1 MIIYVSI
8 VYTVEASSHLLV
20 KMDTIPQDRIL
31 ETKPDTL
38 TVVRKQYNLDKPGQ
52 MKEAISI
59 LHKWVQQQK
68 HFKKKDFSEFYYE
81 AVIIGCKGSI
91 ERAKN
96 QIDKICTMRTL
107 LPQFFQDC
115 NVKNDFADLRKIV
128 HIAILPK
135 LTDDHYRV
143 QINKFT
149 ANVIKPSELME
160 YYRYNIIQ
168 SEYIKA
174 HDYLNGFIVVQDFTE
189 TNMVDFVS
197 KINLSELRQILSIH
211 IEGYGVR
218 IKAIHIICASKVI
231 STFVSILKQVLSS
244 KVADRINVHKNI
256 EEIHKH
262 IPKEILPKDFG
273 GDERSLKDLQQE
285 WLDVLSSE
293 EHMKHMQVV
302 NAAGTDEKFR
312 RKDCFNDQ
320 YAGMPGTFRSLS
332 VD

>member
-1 MIIYVSI
+1 
-8 VYTVEASSHLLV
+8 
-20 KMDTIPQDRIL
+20 MDTIPQDRIL

-38 TVVRKQYNLDKPGQ
+38 TAIRKQYNLDKPGQ

-59 LHKWVQQQK
+59 LHNWVQQQQ
-68 HFKKKDFSEFYYE
+68 HFKKKDFSDFYYE

-96 QIDKICTMRTL
+96 QIDKICTFRTL

-115 NVKNDFADLRKIV
+115 NAKTDFADLHEIV
-128 HIAILPK
+128 HTAILPK

-149 ANVIKPSELME
+149 VNVIKPSQFMD
-160 YYRYNIIQ
+160 YYRYNVIQ
-168 SEYIKA
+168 AEYIKA
-174 HDYLNGFIVVQDFTE
+174 HDYLNGFIIVIDLSE

-197 KINLSELRQILSIH
+197 KISPTELRQILTIH
-211 IEGYGVR
+211 MEGYGVK
-218 IKAIHIICASKVI
+218 IKAIHIISASKLV
-231 STFVSILKQVLSS
+231 STLVSILKQVLST
-244 KVADRINVHKNI
+244 KMGDRINVHKNF
-256 EEIHKH
+256 EEIHNH
-262 IPKEILPKDFG
+262 LPKEILPEDFG
-273 GDERSLKDLQQE
+273 GNERSLKVLQQE

-293 EHMKHMQVV
+293 EHIRHMQVV
-302 NAAGTDEKFR
+302 NAAGTDENFR

-320 YAGMPGTFRSLS
+320 YAGMPGTFRMLS